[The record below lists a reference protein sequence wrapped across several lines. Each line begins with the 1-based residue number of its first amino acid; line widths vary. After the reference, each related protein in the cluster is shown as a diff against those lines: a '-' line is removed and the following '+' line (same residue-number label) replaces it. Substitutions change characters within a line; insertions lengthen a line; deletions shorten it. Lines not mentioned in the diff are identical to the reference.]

1 LIVAALVGCGGDL
14 DQPWDLDHDRIVAI
28 RATPPAILAGE
39 TSEIDGL
46 IAAKGGPSVERI
58 PDQVI
63 VVKPESLAGT
73 VSFDNAK
80 WVVTAPSEAELEA
93 ARTELGL
100 EAGASVP
107 LQLGVAY
114 GETLFGLKS
123 VALGNTAP
131 NPQLGVMQINGA
143 TAPEPT
149 AEIVV
154 GKLIDVP
161 LSVEAGEQDDVNWL
175 TSCGTMHD
183 FDLPNAY
190 LRVEV
195 EDLTEGELAVV
206 LRDDAGGVTWQVWPI
221 RAE

>member
-1 LIVAALVGCGGDL
+1 M
-14 DQPWDLDHDRIVAI
+14 
-28 RATPPAILAGE
+28 
-39 TSEIDGL
+39 
-46 IAAKGGPSVERI
+46 ERI
-58 PDQVI
+58 PDQVL
-63 VVKPESLAGT
+63 VVKPESLAGA
-73 VSFDNAK
+73 VSFDNAR
-80 WVVTAPSEAELEA
+80 WVVTAPSEEDLEA
-93 ARTELGL
+93 ARAELGL

-114 GETLFGLKS
+114 GQNLFGLKS

-143 TAPEPT
+143 TAPEAT

-161 LSVEAGEQDDVNWL
+161 LSVEAVEEDEVNWL

-183 FDLPNAY
+183 FDLPSAY
-190 LRVEV
+190 LRVEE
-195 EDLTEGELAVV
+195 EDATEGELAVV
-206 LRDDAGGVTWQVWPI
+206 LRDGNGGVTWQVWPI